1 MDLEIIIL
9 SEIRQVKTN
18 IKCYH
23 LYVESKKNDTNEHIS
38 KTERDSQTKKIKLWL
53 PKEKGRVD
61 RGIN

>member
-1 MDLEIIIL
+1 MEIIIL

-23 LYVESKKNDTNEHIS
+23 LYVESKKMIQMNIFPKQKET
-38 KTERDSQTKKIKLWL
+38 RKIKLWL
-53 PKEKGRVD
+53 PKEKGRAE